1 MEALLLISVF
11 SFTPVSSSLI
21 FSVFYYFS
29 SCLSSLCY
37 SSPALSSLCAFIQ
50 TSPLLLSQ

>member
-11 SFTPVSSSLI
+11 SFTAVSSSLI